1 MSSPVLVITG
11 ASRGIG
17 KACALHAIL
26 GCNARVVAVAR
37 NAELLNQLK
46 QEVADKGKQ
55 DNILLVA
62 GDVTDAKVV
71 DQIVDDAVSKWGQI
85 NSVIANA
92 GVLEPI
98 ASVATGSI
106 EQWKRA
112 FDINFFSIIALVQK
126 SLPHVRKTRGSF
138 ILVSSG
144 AATTG
149 YRAWGAYGSSKAA
162 LNHLAATLGNEEPDV
177 TTIAIRPG
185 VVDTG
190 MQELIRQEGK
200 ESMQDEH
207 QKFVDLYESGN
218 LIKPEDTGRVFVNVA
233 INPPRNLS
241 GAYHSWDD
249 QELKDY
255 R

>member
-1 MSSPVLVITG
+1 M
-11 ASRGIG
+11 
-17 KACALHAIL
+17 
-26 GCNARVVAVAR
+26 GC
-37 NAELLNQLK
+37 L
-46 QEVADKGKQ
+46 
-55 DNILLVA
+55 
-62 GDVTDAKVV
+62 
-71 DQIVDDAVSKWGQI
+71 W
-85 NSVIANA
+85 
-92 GVLEPI
+92 
-98 ASVATGSI
+98 
-106 EQWKRA
+106 
-112 FDINFFSIIALVQK
+112 
-126 SLPHVRKTRGSF
+126 
-138 ILVSSG
+138 LVSWRVS
-144 AATTG
+144 
-149 YRAWGAYGSSKAA
+149 YSIAYQIYWRKVTRSKAA
-162 LNHLAATLGNEEPDV
+162 LNHLAATLGNEEQDV

-241 GAYHSWDD
+241 GTYHSWDD